1 MERKLNSVFVKLTN
15 DHVDR
20 NGHVSEVGY
29 LTVANFAYW
38 KICEQVGLL
47 KLYNHYKISG
57 IVFDTHM
64 EFRKE
69 VFEGEEVMIN
79 LAKSIRKEYNI
90 NNLCLAGGVALNC
103 VANGKVLKEKIFDNI
118 WIQPAAGD
126 AGGSLGAALA
136 LWHIDQGN
144 KRSVNLNDDMKGSY
158 LGTEFNQD
166 EIEKELKLSLIHI

>member
-38 KICEQVGLL
+38 KICDQVGLL
-47 KLYNHYKISG
+47 KLYNQYKISG

-79 LAKSIRKEYNI
+79 LIFTITNDIRKIVRRLDIYDRENYLVVKITSNGAFLDLEKRRI
-90 NNLCLAGGVALNC
+90 VEPTKQILDICL
-103 VANGKVLKEKIFDNI
+103 K
-118 WIQPAAGD
+118 
-126 AGGSLGAALA
+126 
-136 LWHIDQGN
+136 
-144 KRSVNLNDDMKGSY
+144 Y
-158 LGTEFNQD
+158 LGD
-166 EIEKELKLSLIHI
+166 

>member
-38 KICEQVGLL
+38 KICDQVGLL
-47 KLYNHYKISG
+47 KLYNQYKISG

-79 LAKSIRKEYNI
+79 LIFTITNDIRKIVRRLDIYDRKNI
-90 NNLCLAGGVALNC
+90 LVVKITSNGAFLDLEKRKIVEPPKQILDACL
-103 VANGKVLKEKIFDNI
+103 K
-118 WIQPAAGD
+118 
-126 AGGSLGAALA
+126 
-136 LWHIDQGN
+136 
-144 KRSVNLNDDMKGSY
+144 Y
-158 LGTEFNQD
+158 LRD
-166 EIEKELKLSLIHI
+166 

>member
-38 KICEQVGLL
+38 KICDQVGLL
-47 KLYNHYKISG
+47 KLYNQYKISG

-79 LAKSIRKEYNI
+79 LIFPITNDIRKIVRRLDIYDRENYLVVKITSNGAFLDLEKRKI
-90 NNLCLAGGVALNC
+90 VEPPKQILDSCL
-103 VANGKVLKEKIFDNI
+103 K
-118 WIQPAAGD
+118 
-126 AGGSLGAALA
+126 
-136 LWHIDQGN
+136 
-144 KRSVNLNDDMKGSY
+144 Y
-158 LGTEFNQD
+158 LRD
-166 EIEKELKLSLIHI
+166 

>member
-38 KICEQVGLL
+38 KICDQVGLL
-47 KLYNHYKISG
+47 KLYNQYKISG

-79 LAKSIRKEYNI
+79 LIFTITDDIRKIVRRLDIYDRENYLVVKITSNGAFLDLEKRKI
-90 NNLCLAGGVALNC
+90 VEPPKQILDACL
-103 VANGKVLKEKIFDNI
+103 K
-118 WIQPAAGD
+118 
-126 AGGSLGAALA
+126 
-136 LWHIDQGN
+136 
-144 KRSVNLNDDMKGSY
+144 Y
-158 LGTEFNQD
+158 LRD
-166 EIEKELKLSLIHI
+166 

>member
-38 KICEQVGLL
+38 KICDQVGLL
-47 KLYNHYKISG
+47 KLYNQYKISG

-69 VFEGEEVMIN
+69 VFEGEDVMIN
-79 LAKSIRKEYNI
+79 LIFTITNDIRKIVRRLDIYDRENYLVVKITSNGAFLDLEKRKI
-90 NNLCLAGGVALNC
+90 VEPPKQILDACL
-103 VANGKVLKEKIFDNI
+103 K
-118 WIQPAAGD
+118 
-126 AGGSLGAALA
+126 
-136 LWHIDQGN
+136 
-144 KRSVNLNDDMKGSY
+144 Y
-158 LGTEFNQD
+158 LRD
-166 EIEKELKLSLIHI
+166 